1 MKNQE
6 QSAKSFPPKSKTLK
20 QRNIATKMSIVAFT
34 TNSKA
39 TVKLTQISVTDA
51 QLTKAWHHNLKVI

>member
-6 QSAKSFPPKSKTLK
+6 QPAKSFLPKTKTLEE
-20 QRNIATKMSIVAFT
+20 RNIAAKKSIVTFT

-51 QLTKAWHHNLKVI
+51 QLTKV